1 MSTSKKT
8 FKLEQSLTELEQLV
22 QQMES
27 GDLSLEESL
36 KSFEKGIKITR
47 SCQQALDN
55 AQHKVQIL
63 IEKNGGSE
71 LKDFDDSTDGSN
83 A

>member
-1 MSTSKKT
+1 MSTSKKA
-8 FKLEQSLTELEQLV
+8 FQLEQSLQELEGLV

-47 SCQQALDN
+47 SCQQALDS
-55 AQHKVQIL
+55 AQRKVQVL
-63 IEKNGGSE
+63 IEKNASSE
-71 LKDFDDSTDGSN
+71 LKDFDGNSPESN